1 MVTISYS
8 LSLSDDGHLIIKV
21 TRRNPDIVY
30 IRGKTRVQVTRD
42 VLFFLR
48 VTDVPINRDRLQSQ
62 LDEMIWQHV
71 PKRDWY

>member
-1 MVTISYS
+1 MVTITYS

-48 VTDVPINRDRLQSQ
+48 VTDVPINKDRLQSQ